1 MSGAS
6 EIVNLLDDDS
16 DDDEQPAQIK
26 EMMLTSQDSL
36 TIDLCDD
43 SSDSEQLQQ
52 QTPDVAKRN
61 DESPR
66 HESNNSATVT
76 VSHQKKSTRMTRR
89 YSPIKYNDDSDDD
102 IPTGPVFAKRNS
114 AITTSI
120 KQGEHRQPSSLSTAI
135 SSLTAKKPPTRAR
148 PGGAETIHIDDSDD
162 DDDDDDEDT
171 KQPASRSSIASS
183 ARPAVHNPYKAK
195 KTHTSVAKKQTP
207 NIDSDSDSDQI
218 AYSVSICQE
227 ETKEECSCFFFIVDQ
242 TTVISIKCNICSFF
256 KASQKSAECHISIQ
270 KR

>member
-1 MSGAS
+1 M
-6 EIVNLLDDDS
+6 
-16 DDDEQPAQIK
+16 
-26 EMMLTSQDSL
+26 
-36 TIDLCDD
+36 
-43 SSDSEQLQQ
+43 
-52 QTPDVAKRN
+52 
-61 DESPR
+61 
-66 HESNNSATVT
+66 
-76 VSHQKKSTRMTRR
+76 
-89 YSPIKYNDDSDDD
+89 
-102 IPTGPVFAKRNS
+102 FAKRNS

-120 KQGEHRQPSSLSTAI
+120 KQGEHRQPSSLSTAKP
-135 SSLTAKKPPTRAR
+135 SLTAKKPPTRAR

-162 DDDDDDEDT
+162 DDDEDT
-171 KQPASRSSIASS
+171 KQSASQSSAASS
-183 ARPAVHNPYKAK
+183 RPAVHNPYKAK